1 MKASDPSRAFGAVIG
16 KALRPLPSGRGK
28 IPVLVALQ

>member
-1 MKASDPSRAFGAVIG
+1 MRAGDPMRAFGAVIG
-16 KALRPLPSGRGK
+16 KALAPLRGETGV